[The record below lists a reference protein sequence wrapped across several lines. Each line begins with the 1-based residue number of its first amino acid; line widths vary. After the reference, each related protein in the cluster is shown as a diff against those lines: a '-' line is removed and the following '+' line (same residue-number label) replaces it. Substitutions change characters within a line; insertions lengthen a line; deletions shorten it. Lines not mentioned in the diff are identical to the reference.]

1 MKKNIDII
9 GKCALFAGI
18 EPENIAE
25 MLNSMEARVITAAKN
40 QVIIS
45 EGEPAKYMG
54 LVLSGGVRIIR
65 EDYYGNRSIVAEV
78 EPGELFAETVAAAG
92 AEKMPVSAAASEDSE
107 IMLIDCRRMLC
118 CGEKDMNSIQ
128 SRLVRNLLRVVA
140 EKNIKLNRKIEIISC
155 RTTREKLM
163 TYLMAE
169 AKRRNSSEFEIP
181 FDRQELAD
189 YLGVDRSA
197 MSAEIARMR
206 RDGIIENRKS
216 RFRLLGHM

>member
-78 EPGELFAETVAAAG
+78 EPG
-92 AEKMPVSAAASEDSE
+92 
-107 IMLIDCRRMLC
+107 
-118 CGEKDMNSIQ
+118 
-128 SRLVRNLLRVVA
+128 
-140 EKNIKLNRKIEIISC
+140 
-155 RTTREKLM
+155 
-163 TYLMAE
+163 
-169 AKRRNSSEFEIP
+169 
-181 FDRQELAD
+181 
-189 YLGVDRSA
+189 
-197 MSAEIARMR
+197 
-206 RDGIIENRKS
+206 
-216 RFRLLGHM
+216 

>member
-1 MKKNIDII
+1 MKKYIDII
-9 GKCALFAGI
+9 GKSALFEGI
-18 EPENIAE
+18 EHEDIAE
-25 MLNSMEARVITAAKN
+25 MLESMGARVIIASKN
-40 QVIIS
+40 QIVFS
-45 EGEPAKYMG
+45 EGEPAEYMG
-54 LVLSGGVRIIR
+54 IVLSGRVRIIR
-65 EDYYGNRSIVAEV
+65 EDYYGNRTIVAEV

-92 AEKMPVSAAASEDSE
+92 SEKMPVSAAASEDSE

-118 CGEKDMNSIQ
+118 CEGNDTGSIQ
-128 SRLVRNLLRVVA
+128 NRLISNLLRVVA
-140 EKNIKLNRKIEIISC
+140 EKNILLNRKIEIISC

-163 TYLMAE
+163 AYLLSE

-206 RDGIIENRKS
+206 RDGVIESKKS
-216 RFRLLGHM
+216 RFRLPGHM

>member
-118 CGEKDMNSIQ
+118 CGEKDMNNIQ

-140 EKNIKLNRKIEIISC
+140 EKNIILNRKIEIISC